1 MFWIYIY
8 IYIYIYIHVYIYYI
22 YYQEHILPGY
32 PPGLIPPAVGVSS
45 GSTLL
50 SQLMARKALELPE
63 QSEHVTT
70 TCREVCWMG
79 GTIPILWSFTQIYI
93 YICISVYLS
102 IYLWDDDR
110 PSTLGRAYLHANI
123 FIQLEITIMLKSPFF
138 ATSSHCFRLN
148 HHTNPNVGMSRN
160 FIPRP
165 PGFIIIQQQEWH
177 IFGVFPFVE
186 TDPSQLCLFEGASQ

>member
-1 MFWIYIY
+1 MYI
-8 IYIYIYIHVYIYYI
+8 YIYYI

-93 YICISVYLS
+93 YMYICLS
-102 IYLWDDDR
+102 IYL
-110 PSTLGRAYLHANI
+110 SMV
-123 FIQLEITIMLKSPFF
+123 QLEYFTNLKTGVDSSYPVRYACIYIYICVLIFYLYVIYWCIISVSTNIQIYLYIWIYTILCIYLLTKGSVNMI
-138 ATSSHCFRLN
+138 
-148 HHTNPNVGMSRN
+148 HT
-160 FIPRP
+160 
-165 PGFIIIQQQEWH
+165 
-177 IFGVFPFVE
+177 
-186 TDPSQLCLFEGASQ
+186 T

>member
-8 IYIYIYIHVYIYYI
+8 TYIYIHTCIYIYYI

-93 YICISVYLS
+93 YMYICLS
-102 IYLWDDDR
+102 IYL
-110 PSTLGRAYLHANI
+110 SMV
-123 FIQLEITIMLKSPFF
+123 QLEYFTNLKTGVDSSYPVRYACIYIYIYVYWYFIYML
-138 ATSSHCFRLN
+138 
-148 HHTNPNVGMSRN
+148 
-160 FIPRP
+160 FIDVSYLYLQIYRFTCIY
-165 PGFIIIQQQEWH
+165 GYIQFCAY
-177 IFGVFPFVE
+177 IYLRRVV
-186 TDPSQLCLFEGASQ
+186 